1 LRIFPLLP
9 KGHHFN
15 KAKQMFDTMTIVY
28 QRVRDATGTDWP
40 ELLRMSNS
48 LGGMQIPDNAHILV
62 AENADKLIGMAA
74 CHQPSNG
81 SMVLSHLFVDQ
92 KHRRQGIGTAL
103 LSAALAFAGPKTAIE
118 LQVARTNTAARRF
131 YRANGFRLTN
141 MMSLVRTT

>member
-1 LRIFPLLP
+1 MII
-9 KGHHFN
+9 H
-15 KAKQMFDTMTIVY
+15 

-40 ELLRMSNS
+40 ELLRMNDL

-62 AENADKLIGMAA
+62 AEIDEVSCDCGKLIGMAA

-103 LSAALAFAGPKTAIE
+103 LNAALAFAGPKTAIE
-118 LQVARTNTAARRF
+118 TTGLRLRHAAP
-131 YRANGFRLTN
+131 
-141 MMSLVRTT
+141 